1 MDLKKQYIIQT
12 ISVAVNNLRL
22 SSEKIEVVG
31 LLKET
36 ILNAGDLEIVICGM
50 KKITQLSKFAIKL
63 NEIYNFLKQNKIDFL
78 KLSEKFKEHA
88 QLLVKDLNVVLDT
101 LTPNSYKEI
110 IKKLDEFGSNSVQN
124 ENKEDSLTIDFT
136 DRKSSFTEK
145 MKTDLSA
152 EMAGKMKEK
161 IIFEDESDDDH
172 LFFQNFEAT
181 ILKPVKEIELV
192 LKNLG
197 NGEVKSTELRQY
209 ESVMRVNA
217 SLSEKFGTEI
227 TTEMHNILARAFRML
242 QLKELD
248 PEKDMIEAMRACLIV
263 IVALVKN
270 KDVDITYYL
279 NRAEDFGK
287 KLQTLKMRNI

>member
-36 ILNAGDLEIVICGM
+36 ILNAGDLEFVISSM
-50 KKITQLSKFAIKL
+50 KKITQLSKLAIKL

-78 KLSEKFKEHA
+78 KLSEKFKDHT
-88 QLLVKDLNVVLDT
+88 QLLVKDLNLVLDT
-101 LTPNSYKEI
+101 LTPGSYKEI
-110 IKKLDEFGSNSVQN
+110 IKKLDEFSSSSLQE
-124 ENKEDSLTIDFT
+124 ENKEGTVTIDFT
-136 DRKSSFTEK
+136 DRKSSLTEK
-145 MKTDLSA
+145 MKTDKL
-152 EMAGKMKEK
+152 KEK
-161 IIFEDESDDDH
+161 IIFEDENNDDH

-227 TTEMHNILARAFRML
+227 TTDMHNILAKAFRML
-242 QLKELD
+242 QLKELN

-287 KLQTLKMRNI
+287 KLQTLKMRNA

>member
-1 MDLKKQYIIQT
+1 MDIKKQYIIQT
-12 ISVAVNNLRL
+12 IGVAANNLRL

-36 ILNAGDLEIVICGM
+36 ILNAGDLESVISAM
-50 KKITQLSKFAIKL
+50 KKITQLSKLAIKL
-63 NEIYNFLKQNKIDFL
+63 HEIFNFLKQNKIDFL
-78 KLSEKFKEHA
+78 KLSEKFKDHT

-110 IKKLDEFGSNSVQN
+110 IKKLDEFSSASSQE

-136 DRKSSFTEK
+136 GRQSSLTEK
-145 MKTDLSA
+145 MKTEKL
-152 EMAGKMKEK
+152 KER
-161 IIFEDESDDDH
+161 IIFEDETNDDH

-227 TTEMHNILARAFRML
+227 TTEMHNILAKAFRML
-242 QLKELD
+242 QLKELN
-248 PEKDMIEAMRACLIV
+248 PEKDIIEAMRACLIV
-263 IVALVKN
+263 IVALIKN

-287 KLQTLKMRNI
+287 KLQTLKMRNT

>member
-12 ISVAVNNLRL
+12 ISVAANNLRL
-22 SSEKIEVVG
+22 SSEKIEVLG

-36 ILNAGDLEIVICGM
+36 ILNAGDLETLIASM
-50 KKITQLSKFAIKL
+50 KKITQFSKLAIKL
-63 NEIYNFLKQNKIDFL
+63 QEIYNYLKLNKIDFL
-78 KLSEKFKEHA
+78 KLSDKFKEHT
-88 QLLVKDLNVVLDT
+88 QLVVKDLNLALDA
-101 LTPNSYKEI
+101 LTPNSYNAI
-110 IKKLDEFGSNSVQN
+110 NIKLNEFSLNSSTDGHRDE
-124 ENKEDSLTIDFT
+124 SLTIDFT
-136 DRKSSFTEK
+136 DRKSLLTDK
-145 MKTDLSA
+145 MRTA
-152 EMAGKMKEK
+152 RIKENY
-161 IIFEDESDDDH
+161 IFEEETNDDQ

-197 NGEVKSTELRQY
+197 NGEFKSTELRQY

-242 QLKELD
+242 QLKELN
-248 PEKDMIEAMRACLIV
+248 PEKEMIEAMRACLIV
-263 IVALVKN
+263 IVALVRN
-270 KDVDITYYL
+270 KDIDITYYL

-287 KLQTLKMRNI
+287 KLQTLKMRNS

>member
-36 ILNAGDLEIVICGM
+36 ILNAGDLESVISSM
-50 KKITQLSKFAIKL
+50 KKITQLSKLAIKL

-78 KLSEKFKEHA
+78 KLSEKFKDHT
-88 QLLVKDLNVVLDT
+88 QLLVKDLNLVLDT
-101 LTPNSYKEI
+101 LTPGSYKEI
-110 IKKLDEFGSNSVQN
+110 IKKLDEFSSSSLQE
-124 ENKEDSLTIDFT
+124 ENKEGTVTIDFT
-136 DRKSSFTEK
+136 DRKSSLTEK
-145 MKTDLSA
+145 MKTDKL
-152 EMAGKMKEK
+152 KEK
-161 IIFEDESDDDH
+161 IIFEDENNDDH

-227 TTEMHNILARAFRML
+227 TTDMHNILAKAFRML
-242 QLKELD
+242 QLKELN

-287 KLQTLKMRNI
+287 KLQTLKMRNA

>member
-1 MDLKKQYIIQT
+1 MDIKKQYIIQT
-12 ISVAVNNLRL
+12 IGVAANNLRL

-36 ILNAGDLEIVICGM
+36 ILNAGDLESVISAM
-50 KKITQLSKFAIKL
+50 KKITQLSKLAIKL
-63 NEIYNFLKQNKIDFL
+63 HEIFNFLKQNKIDFL
-78 KLSEKFKEHA
+78 KLSEKFKDHT

-110 IKKLDEFGSNSVQN
+110 IKKLDEFSSNSLHE
-124 ENKEDSLTIDFT
+124 ENKEDPLTIDFT
-136 DRKSSFTEK
+136 GRQSSLTEK
-145 MKTDLSA
+145 MKTEKL
-152 EMAGKMKEK
+152 KER
-161 IIFEDESDDDH
+161 IIFEDEINDDH

-227 TTEMHNILARAFRML
+227 TTEMHNILAKAFRML
-242 QLKELD
+242 QLKELN
-248 PEKDMIEAMRACLIV
+248 PEKDIIEAMRACLIV
-263 IVALVKN
+263 IVALIKN

-287 KLQTLKMRNI
+287 KLQTLKMRNT

>member
-1 MDLKKQYIIQT
+1 MDLEKQYIIQC
-12 ISVAVNNLRL
+12 IAVAANNLRL

-36 ILNAGDLEIVICGM
+36 LLNANDLEGIIFGM
-50 KKITQLSKFAIKL
+50 KKITQLSKMAIKL
-63 NEIYNFLKQNKIDFL
+63 HEVYNFLKQNKVDFL
-78 KLSEKFKEHA
+78 KLSEKFVAHT
-88 QLLVKDLNVVLDT
+88 QFLVKDLNIVLDT

-110 IKKLDEFGSNSVQN
+110 IKKLEEFRSISLSE
-124 ENKEDSLTIDFT
+124 ENKDDSLTIDFT
-136 DRKSSFTEK
+136 DRKSSYTER
-145 MKTDLSA
+145 MKTD
-152 EMAGKMKEK
+152 KIKEK
-161 IIFEDESDDDH
+161 FIFEEEPEDEH

-197 NGEVKSTELRQY
+197 NGSVKSTELRQY
-209 ESVMRVNA
+209 ESVMKVNA

-248 PEKDMIEAMRACLIV
+248 SKKEVIEAMRACLIV

-270 KDVDITYYL
+270 KDVDITSYL

-287 KLQTLKMRNI
+287 KLQTLKMRNSE